1 MNEQTSLVGK
11 EISGCAI
18 LQKVADGGMGSVY
31 KARHKALNRIVCV
44 KILSPAL
51 ANDKKAVELF
61 LTEARAIAEIDHP
74 NIVNVYNVGREQGYY
89 FIVMS
94 FIEGQTLSQ
103 IIKKQKTPL
112 PIGQIVQLFEGVLLG
127 LDAAHSKG
135 IIHRD
140 IKPSNILVTQEGQ
153 PKIVDFGIAKKM
165 NKDKG
170 TTRTTELAGTAYFIA
185 PEQALGRELDTRAD
199 LYSVGASLYY
209 VLTGQFPYKGK
220 NTIEIIQKH
229 INDPVPDPAVLRRN
243 LPAWLSQAVQRLMAK
258 KPEDRFQTAKEAYL
272 FFQKMRAE
280 EQLKIKEGRTGKTV
294 NLAEEGP
301 LRLVKEEVFQTSTS
315 LQRLRAMQEKDL
327 SQPSMNSSSLPLV
340 SNAPT
345 KKSAARPTPNVSNQP
360 MNMANVNTAKQT
372 KVYQGPYVP
381 GIYKAKK
388 ITEKTVR
395 FLLRLCLLVPLF
407 AVVMLGVAYVCYQ
420 WGVTAS
426 VHISPQ
432 VGIINNLVNALL
444 DTPYAPNQL
453 YWMIG
458 GLVCV
463 LGSFA
468 LATIKTY
475 SRSSIFLLLTSAVAF
490 LAGLFAPEV
499 PLFHTGNIGYY
510 LFSAEYNFAYLLIA
524 LFSALTLCFT
534 FKRTLAQGVLGATLV
549 IAVLILTYLST
560 HLAIGAST
568 QASFKLLPYLAI
580 LSGFL
585 SCYYFLIPSK
595 KDSAFAPALFM
606 VMGAILLW
614 FYGVSGLHQNML
626 ATLNT
631 LTHKVHV
638 TATPGNYDAVETER
652 SFGID
657 SKREIFFPIDK
668 TNELTPYSLEEA
680 SRILEQ
686 RIVNVTGEETFNE
699 RILPLFANLLT
710 YYYKGGARRM
720 NYYVWLYALG
730 FPVDNFNQNA
740 KTNDVYS
747 LLLFCLLFFGVGTC
761 LGTVVLGEEL

>member
-1 MNEQTSLVGK
+1 MNEHTSLVGK

-44 KILSPAL
+44 KILSPSL

-94 FIEGQTLSQ
+94 FIDGQTLSQ

-127 LDAAHSKG
+127 LDAAHNKG

-165 NKDKG
+165 AKDKG

-229 INDPVPDPAVLRRN
+229 INDPIPDPAVLRRD

-280 EQLKIKEGRTGKTV
+280 EQLKIKEGSTGKTV

-315 LQRLRAMQEKDL
+315 IQQLRAMQKKQY
-327 SQPSMNSSSLPLV
+327 SQPSINSSNLPSL

-345 KKSAARPTPNVSNQP
+345 KKSTQKNASVSANQP
-360 MNMANVNTAKQT
+360 LDMADVSTAKQT
-372 KVYQGPYVP
+372 KVYQAPYVP

-388 ITEKTVR
+388 LADKTIR
-395 FLLRLCLLVPLF
+395 LLLRLCLLVPLF
-407 AVVMLGVAYVCYQ
+407 AVIMVAVAYVCYR
-420 WGVTAS
+420 WGAVAS
-426 VHISPQ
+426 VHVSPQ
-432 VGIINNLVNALL
+432 VGVIKNLINAFLN
-444 DTPYAPNQL
+444 TPYAPGQL
-453 YWMIG
+453 NWMIG
-458 GLVCV
+458 GLVCI
-463 LGSFA
+463 LASFA
-468 LATIKTY
+468 LSAIKTY
-475 SRSSIFLLLTSAVAF
+475 SRSAIFLLLTAAVAF
-490 LAGLFAPEV
+490 MAGLFAPEV
-499 PLFHTGNIGYY
+499 PLYHVENIGYY
-510 LFSAEYNFAYLLIA
+510 FFSAEYNLAYLLIA
-524 LFSALTLCFT
+524 LLGALTLCFT
-534 FKRTLAQGVLGATLV
+534 FKRTIAQGILGTTLV
-549 IAVLILTYLST
+549 VAVLILTYLST
-560 HLAIGAST
+560 HLSIGPST
-568 QASFKLLPYLAI
+568 ADTFKLLPYLAI
-580 LSGFL
+580 LSGFI
-585 SCYYFLIPSK
+585 SCYYFLDPRK
-595 KDSAFAPALFM
+595 KDSAFGPALFM
-606 VMGAILLW
+606 LVGTILLW
-614 FYGVSGLHQNML
+614 ICGVSGLHQNMRT
-626 ATLNT
+626 TLDT
-631 LTHKVHV
+631 LTQKVYVH
-638 TATPGNYDAVETER
+638 ASPGNQDTLETER
-652 SFGID
+652 SMGVD
-657 SKREIFFPIDK
+657 SKREVFFPIDK
-668 TNELTPYSLEEA
+668 TNELTPLTEEEA
-680 SRILEQ
+680 TRVLEQ
-686 RIVNVTGEETFNE
+686 RIIGLTGEETFNE
-699 RILPLFANLLT
+699 RVLPLFAGLLT
-710 YYYKGGARRM
+710 YYYKGGAGRM
-720 NYYVWLYALG
+720 NYFTWLYALG
-730 FPVDNFNQNA
+730 FPIDNFNQNA

-747 LLLFCLLFFGVGTC
+747 LLLFALLFFGVGTC
-761 LGTVVLGEEL
+761 LGTAVLGEEL